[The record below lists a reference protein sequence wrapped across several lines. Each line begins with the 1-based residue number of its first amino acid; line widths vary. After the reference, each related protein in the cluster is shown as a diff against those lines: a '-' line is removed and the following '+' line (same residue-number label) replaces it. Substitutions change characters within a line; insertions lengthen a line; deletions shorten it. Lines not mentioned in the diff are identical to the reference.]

1 MNRKNAMIAVAF
13 ALGAL
18 AASGV
23 WRLATPPAAAAQAM
37 NPLVA
42 ERLNNLDKRLAVL
55 ENQATK
61 SAQASNQTT
70 GPLHSGGASGVTT
83 GQLGSAQIN
92 QLVQLQNEVDGLKTQ
107 LTKLQ
112 TQFAN
117 HYHNYTVTSDPGSA
131 HGVETILNCQGYGKP
146 CTSASSLGEVT
157 VLVPP
162 NVTPTA
168 QTNTVKTSGPLQP
181 SN

>member
-1 MNRKNAMIAVAF
+1 MNRKNGIIAAAF
-13 ALGAL
+13 LLGAL

-23 WRLATPPAAAAQAM
+23 WRLAAPPVASAQAM
-37 NPLVA
+37 NPLVV
-42 ERLNNLDKRLAVL
+42 ERLNNLDKRLAQL
-55 ENQATK
+55 ENQSAK

-70 GPLHSGGASGVTT
+70 GPVHPGGASGVAA
-83 GQLGSAQIN
+83 GLQNAQIN
-92 QLVQLQNEVDGLKTQ
+92 QVVELQNEVDGLKTQ

-117 HYHNYTVTSDPGSA
+117 HYHNTILSSDPGSA

-146 CTSASSLGEVT
+146 CTSASGLSEVT
-157 VLVPP
+157 VFVPP
-162 NVTPTA
+162 NVTPTS
-168 QTNTVKTSGPLQP
+168 QNYTVKTSGPLSP